1 MYDIGR
7 INTLQIHLIDDD
19 GAWLKAGPHR
29 ALLPAAEVSSSMKE
43 GDRLKVFLYRNNSG
57 ELAATLKQP
66 KVQVGEFALLKVS
79 AVTRHGAFL
88 DWGLDKDLLV
98 PYSEQP
104 ERMRVGRN
112 YIVRVY
118 LDNQGRT
125 VATARI
131 DHCLEKEK
139 EKEKIDLRE
148 GQEVDLLLW
157 EYTDLGAK
165 VIINHR
171 YGGLLYRNEL
181 MPGQRRGD
189 RLKGYIKR
197 LREDQKIDVSL
208 SRGGIEEVKE
218 AQQTILEALGK
229 EGFLPLHDK
238 SSPLEIKQLL
248 GMSKKLFKK
257 AVGGLYKSRQIEL
270 TDSGIRRKG

>member
-7 INTLQIHLIDDD
+7 INTLQIHHIDYD
-19 GAWLKAGPHR
+19 GAWLQAGPHQV
-29 ALLPAAEVSSSMKE
+29 LLPAAEVTPSMKDD
-43 GDRLKVFLYRNNSG
+43 DRLEVFLYQGSNG
-57 ELAATLKQP
+57 ELVATLKHP
-66 KVQVGEFALLKVS
+66 KAQVSEFALLKVS
-79 AVTRHGAFL
+79 DVTRHGAFL
-88 DWGLDKDLLV
+88 DWGLEKDLLV

-112 YIVRVY
+112 YMVMVY
-118 LDNQGRT
+118 LDDQGRT

-131 DHCLEKEK
+131 DHCLEKAK
-139 EKEKIDLRE
+139 QKIELCE
-148 GQEVDLLLW
+148 GQEVELLLW

-171 YGGLLYRNEL
+171 YGGLLYRDDL
-181 MPGQRRGD
+181 LPGQRRGD
-189 RLKGYIKR
+189 QFKGYIKC
-197 LREDQKIDVSL
+197 LREDNKIDVTL
-208 SRGGIEEVKE
+208 RRGGVEEVKE
-218 AQQTILEALGK
+218 AQQAILEALDK

-257 AVGGLYKSRQIEL
+257 AVGGLYKNRQIEL
-270 TDSGIRRKG
+270 ADKGIRKKS

>member
-1 MYDIGR
+1 MVNIGR
-7 INTLQIHLIDDD
+7 VNTLQIHHIDED

-29 ALLPAAEVSSSMKE
+29 VLLPATEVNTSMKD
-43 GDRLKVFLYRNNSG
+43 GDRLEVFLYQNTSG
-57 ELAATLKQP
+57 DLAATLKRP
-66 KVQVGEFALLKVS
+66 KAQVGEFALLKVS

-88 DWGLDKDLLV
+88 DWGLEKDLLV

-118 LDNQGRT
+118 LDDQGRT

-139 EKEKIDLRE
+139 EKIDLCE

-171 YGGLLYRNEL
+171 YGGLLYKNEL
-181 MPGQRRGD
+181 MPGQRRGEQF
-189 RLKGYIKR
+189 KGYIKR

-208 SRGGIEEVKE
+208 RRGGIEEVKE
-218 AQQTILEALGK
+218 AQQTILEALDK
-229 EGFLPLHDK
+229 DGFLPLHDK

-257 AVGGLYKSRQIEL
+257 AVGGLYKNRQIEL
-270 TDSGIRRKG
+270 ADNGIRRKG

>member
-7 INTLQIHLIDDD
+7 INTLQIHHIDDD
-19 GAWLKAGPHR
+19 GVWLKAGPHR
-29 ALLPAAEVSSSMKE
+29 VLLPATEVNASMKE
-43 GDRLKVFLYRNNSG
+43 GDRVEAFLYQNSSG
-57 ELAATLKQP
+57 DLAATLNQP
-66 KVQVGEFALLKVS
+66 KAQVGEFALLKVS

-118 LDNQGRT
+118 LDDQGRT

-139 EKEKIDLRE
+139 EKIDLCE

-171 YGGLLYRNEL
+171 YGGLLYRDDL

-189 RLKGYIKR
+189 RFRGYIKR

-208 SRGGIEEVKE
+208 RRGGVEEVKE
-218 AQQTILEALGK
+218 AQQTILEALDK

-257 AVGGLYKSRQIEL
+257 AVGGLYKNRKVEL
-270 TDSGIRRKG
+270 ADKGIRRKG

>member
-7 INTLQIHLIDDD
+7 INTLQIQHIDDD
-19 GAWLKAGPHR
+19 GAWLKADPHR

-43 GDRLKVFLYRNNSG
+43 GDRLKVFLYRNSSG
-57 ELAATLKQP
+57 NLAATLKQP
-66 KVQVGEFALLKVS
+66 KAQVGDFALLKVS

-88 DWGLDKDLLV
+88 DWGLDKELLV

-112 YIVRVY
+112 YIVRVC
-118 LDNQGRT
+118 LDDQGRT

-139 EKEKIDLRE
+139 DKIDLRE

-171 YGGLLYRNEL
+171 YGGLIYRNEL

-189 RLKGYIKR
+189 QLKGYIKR

-208 SRGGIEEVKE
+208 RRGGIEEVKE
-218 AQQTILEALGK
+218 AQQTILEALDQ
-229 EGFLPLHDK
+229 ENFLPLHDK
-238 SSPLEIKQLL
+238 SSPLEIKQHL

-257 AVGGLYKSRQIEL
+257 AVGGLYKSRLIEL
-270 TDSGIRRKG
+270 ADNGIRRKG

>member
-1 MYDIGR
+1 MYEIGR
-7 INTLQIHLIDDD
+7 INSLQIHHIDYD
-19 GAWLKAGPHR
+19 GAWLQAGQHR
-29 ALLPAAEVSSSMKE
+29 VLLPATEVIASMKD
-43 GDRLKVFLYRNNSG
+43 GDRLDVFLYQGSNG
-57 ELAATLKQP
+57 ELVATLKQP
-66 KVQVGEFALLKVS
+66 KAQVGEFALLKVS
-79 AVTRHGAFL
+79 DLTRHGAFL
-88 DWGLDKDLLV
+88 DWGLEKDLLV

-112 YIVRVY
+112 YLVMVY
-118 LDNQGRT
+118 LDNLGRT

-131 DHCLEKEK
+131 DHCLEKA
-139 EKEKIDLRE
+139 KEKIDLQE

-171 YGGLLYRNEL
+171 YGGLLYRDDL

-189 RLKGYIKR
+189 QFKGYIKR
-197 LREDQKIDVSL
+197 LREDNKIDVAL
-208 SRGGIEEVKE
+208 RRGGVEEVKE
-218 AQQTILEALGK
+218 AQQAILEALDK

-257 AVGGLYKSRQIEL
+257 AVGGLYKNRQIEL
-270 TDSGIRRKG
+270 ADKGIRRKS

>member
-7 INTLQIHLIDDD
+7 INTLQIHHIDDD
-19 GAWLKAGPHR
+19 GAWLQAGPHR
-29 ALLPAAEVSSSMKE
+29 VLLPATEVIASMKD
-43 GDRLKVFLYRNNSG
+43 GDWLEVFLYQSSSG
-57 ELAATLKQP
+57 DLVATLKQP
-66 KVQVGEFALLKVS
+66 KAQVGEFALLKVS

-88 DWGLDKDLLV
+88 DWGLDKELLV

-112 YIVRVY
+112 YLVRVY

-125 VATARI
+125 VASARI
-131 DHCLEKEK
+131 DHCLEKA
-139 EKEKIDLRE
+139 KEKIDLRE
-148 GQEVDLLLW
+148 GQEVELLLW

-171 YGGLLYRNEL
+171 YGGLLYRDDL

-189 RLKGYIKR
+189 RFKGYIKR
-197 LREDQKIDVSL
+197 LREDHKIDVTL
-208 SRGGIEEVKE
+208 RRGGVQEVEQAK
-218 AQQTILEALGK
+218 QDILKALEK
-229 EGFLPLHDK
+229 EGFLPLHDQ
-238 SSPLEIKQLL
+238 SSPLEIKQTL

-257 AVGGLYKSRQIEL
+257 AVGGLYKNRQVEL
-270 TDSGIRRKG
+270 TDKGIRRKG

>member
-7 INTLQIHLIDDD
+7 INTLQIHHIDDD
-19 GAWLKAGPHR
+19 GAWLQAGPHR
-29 ALLPAAEVSSSMKE
+29 VLLPATEVNTSMKD
-43 GDRLKVFLYRNNSG
+43 GDRLEVFLYQNSNG

-66 KVQVGEFALLKVS
+66 KAQVGEFALLKVS

-112 YIVRVY
+112 YIVRIY

-131 DHCLEKEK
+131 DHCLEK

-171 YGGLLYRNEL
+171 YGGLLYRDDL
-181 MPGQRRGD
+181 LPGQRRGD
-189 RLKGYIKR
+189 RFKGYIKR

-208 SRGGIEEVKE
+208 RRGGVEEVKE
-218 AQQTILEALGK
+218 AQQTILEALDR

-257 AVGGLYKSRQIEL
+257 AVGGLYKNRLIEL
-270 TDSGIRRKG
+270 TDNGIRRKG

>member
-7 INTLQIHLIDDD
+7 INTLQIHHIDYD
-19 GAWLKAGPHR
+19 GAWLQAGPHR
-29 ALLPAAEVSSSMKE
+29 VLLPAKEVVPSMKD
-43 GDRLKVFLYRNNSG
+43 GDRLDVFLYQDNTG
-57 ELAATLKQP
+57 DLVATLKQP

-79 AVTRHGAFL
+79 ATTRHGAFL
-88 DWGLDKDLLV
+88 DWGLEKELLV

-112 YIVRVY
+112 YLVGVY
-118 LDNQGRT
+118 LDDKGRT

-131 DHCLEKEK
+131 DHCLEKAK
-139 EKEKIDLRE
+139 ENIELSE

-165 VIINHR
+165 VIINNR
-171 YGGLLYRNEL
+171 YGGLLYRDDL

-189 RLKGYIKR
+189 RFKGYIKR

-208 SRGGIEEVKE
+208 RRGGVEEVKE
-218 AQQTILEALGK
+218 AQQAILKALDK

-257 AVGGLYKSRQIEL
+257 AVGGLYKNRQIEL
-270 TDSGIRRKG
+270 ADKGIRRKS

>member
-7 INTLQIHLIDDD
+7 INTLQIHHIDSD
-19 GAWLKAGPHR
+19 GVWLKAGPHR
-29 ALLPAAEVSSSMKE
+29 VLLPATEVTPSMKS
-43 GDRLKVFLYRNNSG
+43 GDRLEVFLYQDNTGS
-57 ELAATLKQP
+57 LVATLKRP
-66 KVQVGEFALLKVS
+66 KAQVGEFALLKVS
-79 AVTRHGAFL
+79 ATTRHGAFL
-88 DWGLDKDLLV
+88 DWGLEKELLV

-112 YIVRVY
+112 YLVGVY
-118 LDNQGRT
+118 LDDKGRT

-131 DHCLEKEK
+131 DHCLEKAK
-139 EKEKIDLRE
+139 ENIELCE

-171 YGGLLYRNEL
+171 YGGLLYRDDL

-189 RLKGYIKR
+189 QFKGYIKR

-208 SRGGIEEVKE
+208 RRGGVEEVKE
-218 AQQTILEALGK
+218 AQQAILKALET

-238 SSPLEIKQLL
+238 SSPLEIKQAL

-257 AVGGLYKSRQIEL
+257 AVGGLYKNRRIEL
-270 TDSGIRRKG
+270 ANDGIRKKS

>member
-7 INTLQIHLIDDD
+7 TNTLPIHHLDDD

-29 ALLPAAEVSSSMKE
+29 VLLPAAEVTSSMKD
-43 GDRLKVFLYRNNSG
+43 GDRLEVFLYQGSNG
-57 ELAATLKQP
+57 DLVATLKQP
-66 KVQVGEFALLKVS
+66 KAQVGEFALLKVS

-88 DWGLDKDLLV
+88 DWGLDKELLV

-112 YIVRVY
+112 YLVMVY

-131 DHCLEKEK
+131 DHCLEKA
-139 EKEKIDLRE
+139 KEKIDLCE
-148 GQEVDLLLW
+148 GQEVELLLW

-171 YGGLLYRNEL
+171 YGGLLYRDDL

-189 RLKGYIKR
+189 RFKGYIKR
-197 LREDQKIDVSL
+197 LREDDKIDVCL
-208 SRGGIEEVKE
+208 RRGGVEEVKE
-218 AQQTILEALGK
+218 AQGAILEALDK
-229 EGFLPLHDK
+229 DGFLPLHDK
-238 SSPLEIKQLL
+238 SSPRR
-248 GMSKKLFKK
+248 S
-257 AVGGLYKSRQIEL
+257 AA
-270 TDSGIRRKG
+270 SGHE

>member
-7 INTLQIHLIDDD
+7 INTLQIHHIDYD
-19 GAWLKAGPHR
+19 GAWLQAGSQHV
-29 ALLPAAEVSSSMKE
+29 LLPATEVIPSMKDD
-43 GDRLKVFLYRNNSG
+43 DRLEVFLYQGGNG
-57 ELAATLKQP
+57 ELVATLKHP
-66 KVQVGEFALLKVS
+66 KAQVGEFALLKVS
-79 AVTRHGAFL
+79 DVTRHGAFL
-88 DWGLDKDLLV
+88 DWGLEKDLLV

-104 ERMRVGRN
+104 EKMRVGRN

-118 LDNQGRT
+118 LDDQGRN

-139 EKEKIDLRE
+139 EKIDLCE

-171 YGGLLYRNEL
+171 YGGLLYRDDL

-189 RLKGYIKR
+189 QFKGYIKR
-197 LREDQKIDVSL
+197 LREDNKIDVTL
-208 SRGGIEEVKE
+208 RRGGVEEVKE
-218 AQQTILEALGK
+218 AQEAILAALEK

-270 TDSGIRRKG
+270 ADKGIRKKS

>member
-7 INTLQIHLIDDD
+7 INTLQIHHIDDD
-19 GAWLKAGPHR
+19 GVWLKAGPHR
-29 ALLPAAEVSSSMKE
+29 VLLPATEVNASMKE
-43 GDRLKVFLYRNNSG
+43 GDRVEAFLYQNSSG
-57 ELAATLKQP
+57 DLAATLNQP
-66 KVQVGEFALLKVS
+66 KAQVGEFALLKVS

-118 LDNQGRT
+118 LDDQGRT

-139 EKEKIDLRE
+139 EKIDLCE

-171 YGGLLYRNEL
+171 YGGLLYRDDL

-189 RLKGYIKR
+189 RFRGYIKR

-208 SRGGIEEVKE
+208 RRGGVEEVKE
-218 AQQTILEALGK
+218 AQQTILEALDK

-257 AVGGLYKSRQIEL
+257 AVGGLYKNRKVEL
-270 TDSGIRRKG
+270 ADKGIRRKD

>member
-1 MYDIGR
+1 MHKIGR
-7 INTLQIHLIDDD
+7 INTLRIHHLDDR
-19 GAWLKAGPHR
+19 GAWLQSDSHR
-29 ALLPAAEVSSSMKE
+29 ILLPAAEVLSSMAK
-43 GDRLKVFLYRNNSG
+43 GDRLEVFLYQGASG
-57 ELAATLKQP
+57 ELLATLKRP
-66 KVQVGEFALLKVS
+66 KAQVGEFALLKVS

-125 VATARI
+125 VATGRI
-131 DHCLEKEK
+131 DHCLEK

-189 RLKGYIKR
+189 KLKGYIKH

-208 SRGGIEEVKE
+208 RRGGIEEVKE
-218 AQQTILEALGK
+218 AQQTILEALSK